1 MTLPLGKTQ
10 KIKSCIGRKSKV
22 QLYVYKEKT
31 KKTMKRYGN
40 LYKKICDIDNLRL
53 AHQNARRGKG
63 WYKEVREVDEN
74 LQHHLELLQ
83 EMLINHTYKTSKY
96 EVFYKDDGDKVRKI
110 YKLPYFPDRICQWA
124 ILQVIEPYLLKN
136 FTADT
141 YSAIPNMGIHKG
153 LNKLKKAMW
162 GDTDECRYCLKLDV
176 KHYYQ
181 SINHEILKQKYSK
194 LFKDKELLWL
204 LNEIIDSVATA
215 EIEDLQE
222 IYLSEKVDA
231 NTGIPIGNYLSQYS
245 GNYYLSSFD
254 HWIKEEKK
262 VKYYFRYMDDIVI
275 FGRTKE
281 ELRTLRKEIA
291 IYFNAE
297 LKLQI
302 KDNWQIFPAYI
313 RGVDFL
319 GYRTFFN
326 YSLLRKSTCKVM
338 KQKMTAIKKKIEN
351 GGVIS
356 YSEQCCIN
364 SYKGWL
370 KHCDSFRLQQ
380 KYITP
385 LEKGENM
392 IDYGVQRSTVKPD
405 GIEITESKVFVYSDI
420 KKISERDFL
429 GYEFILQEYS
439 KDEFIQAQVKKTSLL
454 EKQMKDMQ
462 SAFIENVD

>member
-1 MTLPLGKTQ
+1 
-10 KIKSCIGRKSKV
+10 
-22 QLYVYKEKT
+22 
-31 KKTMKRYGN
+31 MKRYGN

-63 WYKEVREVDEN
+63 WYKEVKEVDEN
-74 LQHHLELLQ
+74 LEYYLKLLQ
-83 EMLINHTYKTSKY
+83 GMLVEHTYKTSEY
-96 EVFYKDDGDKVRKI
+96 EEFYKDDGNKVRKI

-141 YSAIPNMGIHKG
+141 YSAIPNMGIHKALG
-153 LNKLKKAMW
+153 KLKKAMW
-162 GDTDECRYCLKLDV
+162 NDAEECRYCLKLDV

-254 HWIKEEKK
+254 HWIKEIKG

-275 FGRTKE
+275 FGKTKE
-281 ELRTLRKEIA
+281 GLHELRKKID
-291 IYFNAE
+291 IYFKNE
-297 LKLQI
+297 LKLSI
-302 KDNWQIFPAYI
+302 KPNWQVFPSYV

-319 GYRTFFN
+319 GYRTFLN
-326 YSLLRKSTCKVM
+326 YSLLRKSTCKEM
-338 KQKMTAIKKKIEN
+338 MRKMIAIKKKIEN
-351 GGVIS
+351 GGNM
-356 YSEQCCIN
+356 YHSEYCCIN

-380 KYITP
+380 
-385 LEKGENM
+385 
-392 IDYGVQRSTVKPD
+392 
-405 GIEITESKVFVYSDI
+405 
-420 KKISERDFL
+420 
-429 GYEFILQEYS
+429 
-439 KDEFIQAQVKKTSLL
+439 
-454 EKQMKDMQ
+454 
-462 SAFIENVD
+462 

>member
-1 MTLPLGKTQ
+1 
-10 KIKSCIGRKSKV
+10 
-22 QLYVYKEKT
+22 
-31 KKTMKRYGN
+31 MKRYGN

-63 WYKEVREVDEN
+63 WYKEVKEVDEN
-74 LQHHLELLQ
+74 LEYYLKLLQ
-83 EMLINHTYKTSKY
+83 GMLVEHTYKTSEY
-96 EVFYKDDGDKVRKI
+96 EEFYKDDGNKVRKI

-141 YSAIPNMGIHKG
+141 YSAIPNMGIHKALG
-153 LNKLKKAMW
+153 KLKKAMW
-162 GDTDECRYCLKLDV
+162 NDAEECRYCLKLDV

-370 KHCDSFRLQQ
+370 KHCNSFHLQR
-380 KYITP
+380 KYIVPILSCMT
-385 LEKGENM
+385 
-392 IDYGVQRSTVKPD
+392 TKPKE
-405 GIEITESKVFVYSDI
+405 EI
-420 KKISERDFL
+420 
-429 GYEFILQEYS
+429 
-439 KDEFIQAQVKKTSLL
+439 
-454 EKQMKDMQ
+454 
-462 SAFIENVD
+462 

>member
-1 MTLPLGKTQ
+1 
-10 KIKSCIGRKSKV
+10 
-22 QLYVYKEKT
+22 
-31 KKTMKRYGN
+31 MKRYGN

-74 LQHHLELLQ
+74 LQRHLELLQ

-231 NTGIPIGNYLSQYS
+231 NTGIPIGNYLSQY
-245 GNYYLSSFD
+245 
-254 HWIKEEKK
+254 K
-262 VKYYFRYMDDIVI
+262 
-275 FGRTKE
+275 
-281 ELRTLRKEIA
+281 
-291 IYFNAE
+291 
-297 LKLQI
+297 
-302 KDNWQIFPAYI
+302 
-313 RGVDFL
+313 
-319 GYRTFFN
+319 
-326 YSLLRKSTCKVM
+326 
-338 KQKMTAIKKKIEN
+338 
-351 GGVIS
+351 
-356 YSEQCCIN
+356 
-364 SYKGWL
+364 
-370 KHCDSFRLQQ
+370 
-380 KYITP
+380 
-385 LEKGENM
+385 NM
-392 IDYGVQRSTVKPD
+392 
-405 GIEITESKVFVYSDI
+405 FV
-420 KKISERDFL
+420 
-429 GYEFILQEYS
+429 
-439 KDEFIQAQVKKTSLL
+439 
-454 EKQMKDMQ
+454 
-462 SAFIENVD
+462 